1 MMGGAVTTRVKFFA
15 EAKNGRPRAANEF
28 LLVVSRLAEK
38 VGFEPAWSA
47 ARARAALLIVFGE
60 WDVTVD
66 RI

>member
-1 MMGGAVTTRVKFFA
+1 MA
-15 EAKNGRPRAANEF
+15 GR
-28 LLVVSRLAEK
+28 

-60 WDVTVD
+60 WNVTVD